1 MVRSLCDVI
10 LASGFALTF
19 ALAAGSPSNITLAR
33 RAVSES
39 ALNSFRGA
47 ILVKDGKQTS
57 CEIALIDEKAG
68 FVAANCLGKTSSD
81 SIDAKVTY
89 EVYFDNAQGSSP
101 TKARINIADIYIHP
115 AYNSESFANNIAVV
129 KFTYPDSSSNWNSPI
144 AAYRN
149 EWTDIAYVRRLLTNV
164 DDMSWRS
171 PTIVSQL
178 NSDPSCA
185 QASGLYKN
193 NPNDFVCSKASTA
206 SPIDSKCAMPYGSVY
221 GVGKN
226 SMGEAALYS
235 HSVVYGN
242 YMCEESSK
250 FHYYT
255 LLTNYVMYARAV
267 LNRSVSQY
275 VENTSALDGL
285 GRSVKFQMKSPD
297 AADDNNTRRFGGDMY
312 TVENTVSGKVIWII
326 DVTTAP
332 GAVSTSTRTDRITET
347 RTVDQP
353 SRSNDNESDV
363 ALASSGLDQSSSD
376 VDQDSLNGLDG
387 ENDDT
392 FSGVPKSTVIAM
404 ATAIPLA
411 AIVLAIALYFIITRY
426 QRNQQRKKWSRGS
439 ISRQKNVLALVDELG
454 GASQPVVQM
463 PGVQPPVY
471 NEVQHSYLNRNSTL
485 FADPTSAEI
494 EYMNSLQFGGYDYSA
509 GQMGNLAPVR
519 PPANSA
525 PFTHPP
531 HFTP

>member
-1 MVRSLCDVI
+1 
-10 LASGFALTF
+10 
-19 ALAAGSPSNITLAR
+19 
-33 RAVSES
+33 
-39 ALNSFRGA
+39 
-47 ILVKDGKQTS
+47 
-57 CEIALIDEKAG
+57 
-68 FVAANCLGKTSSD
+68 
-81 SIDAKVTY
+81 
-89 EVYFDNAQGSSP
+89 
-101 TKARINIADIYIHP
+101 
-115 AYNSESFANNIAVV
+115 
-129 KFTYPDSSSNWNSPI
+129 
-144 AAYRN
+144 
-149 EWTDIAYVRRLLTNV
+149 
-164 DDMSWRS
+164 
-171 PTIVSQL
+171 
-178 NSDPSCA
+178 
-185 QASGLYKN
+185 
-193 NPNDFVCSKASTA
+193 
-206 SPIDSKCAMPYGSVY
+206 
-221 GVGKN
+221 
-226 SMGEAALYS
+226 
-235 HSVVYGN
+235 
-242 YMCEESSK
+242 MCEESSK

-285 GRSVKFQMKSPD
+285 GRSVNFQMKSPS
-297 AADDNNTRRFGGDMY
+297 AADDNNTRHFGGDMY
-312 TVENTVSGKVIWII
+312 TVENTVSGKVVWVI

-332 GAVSTSTRTDRITET
+332 GAVSTSTMTDRVTET
-347 RTVDQP
+347 RTMDQP

-411 AIVLAIALYFIITRY
+411 AIMLAIALYFIITRY

-454 GASQPVVQM
+454 GASQPGVQM

-471 NEVQHSYLNRNSTL
+471 NEVRHSYLNRNSTL
-485 FADPTSAEI
+485 FADPTSVEI
-494 EYMNSLQFGGYDYSA
+494 EYMNSLQFGGYDSSA
-509 GQMGNLAPVR
+509 GQMGNSALAR

-531 HFTP
+531 QFTP